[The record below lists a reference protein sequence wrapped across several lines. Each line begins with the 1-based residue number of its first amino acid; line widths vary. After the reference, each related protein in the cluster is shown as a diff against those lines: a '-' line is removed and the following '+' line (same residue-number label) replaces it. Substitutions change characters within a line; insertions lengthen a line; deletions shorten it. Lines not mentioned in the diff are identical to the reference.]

1 MNPLDQPLCDCH
13 ALVVDGLPI
22 SRSTLASMLRDLGVG
37 QVSQASRPSDAH
49 RLLESRSF
57 DFVLCEQRFEC
68 GEPGG
73 QELLDEL
80 HRSRLLPFWTSFIM
94 ITGEATAAKV
104 SVAAESSL
112 DGYLVK
118 PATTAALG
126 ERLTQARR
134 RKQSLKD
141 IFLAIEAGQLEQAA
155 LLCLKRFTDRGEYW
169 LYAGRIGAEVL
180 LRLGQAQQARKFF
193 EAIRDAQQVPWGQ
206 LGIARAQAEAGSAH
220 QAKRTLENLIADNP
234 GYADAYDLLG
244 RMHIDQGDFANA
256 LSTYRSASALTPRS
270 LTRLQKQGTLAY
282 YSGELAEAEQ
292 VLDRAVALDN
302 HNRMFDM
309 QTLVLLALLKFER
322 GDLANLHKVQVRLR
336 AVLTRYP
343 DSRRLQ
349 RLSSVAT
356 LLRQAGNGE
365 PEAVSTELAS
375 WGEQLRDDDFDVE
388 AASNLIALLAQL
400 RPRGVMPEQTP
411 TWGRTLGLRFCVSN
425 SATELLCAAGRGHA
439 PLQEALRLAHDD
451 INAWCERNLEL
462 SMNGQADAAVKN
474 LLQHGG
480 DSLNARVIDLT
491 GKLLQRHGDK
501 LADKDTLLAEAQSLR
516 KRFCAHGGRLT
527 ITDRGREAGALSL
540 NF

>member
-1 MNPLDQPLCDCH
+1 
-13 ALVVDGLPI
+13 
-22 SRSTLASMLRDLGVG
+22 
-37 QVSQASRPSDAH
+37 
-49 RLLESRSF
+49 F

-126 ERLTQARR
+126 DRLTQARR

-141 IFLAIEAGQLEQAA
+141 IFLAIEAGKLEHAA

-180 LRLGQAQQARKFF
+180 LRLGQPQQARKFF
-193 EAIRDAQQVPWGQ
+193 EAIRNAQQVPWGH
-206 LGIARAQAEAGSAH
+206 LGIARAEVEAGSAH

-244 RMHIDQGDFANA
+244 RMHIDQGDFVNA
-256 LSTYRSASALTPRS
+256 LATYRSASALTPRS

-309 QTLVLLALLKFER
+309 QTLVMLALLKFER
-322 GDLANLHKVQVRLR
+322 GDQVGLHKVHARLR

-343 DSRRLQ
+343 DSLRLQ
-349 RLSSVAT
+349 RLNSVAN
-356 LLRQAGNGE
+356 LLRMAGGSDL
-365 PEAVSTELAS
+365 EAVRAELTT
-375 WGEQLRDDDFDVE
+375 WGGQLRAEDFDVE

-400 RPRGVMPEQTP
+400 RPHGVMPDQTP
-411 TWGRTLGLRFCVSN
+411 AWGRTLGLRFCVSN
-425 SATELLCAAGRGHA
+425 SATELLCAAGRGHT
-439 PLQEALRLAHDD
+439 PLQDALRVAHDE
-451 INAWCERNLEL
+451 INACCERNLDL
-462 SMNGQADAAVKN
+462 SLNGQPGDAVKN
-474 LLQHGG
+474 LLLQG
-480 DSLNARVIDLT
+480 SETLNARVIDLT

-501 LADKDTLLAEAQSLR
+501 LSDKDTLMAEAQSLR
-516 KRFCAHGGRLT
+516 KRYCAQGGRLT
-527 ITDRGREAGALSL
+527 LTERGREAGALSL